1 MMSWTA
7 EPLVAVPVIAAA
19 ALYVRGWSALSRR
32 MPERFGVGRLAA
44 FTAGLASITIAASSL
59 LDALGHRFLQV
70 HMIQHVLLMTVAPPL
85 LWMGAPVAPMLLGL
99 PTPIRRA
106 VAIGL
111 ASRPMR
117 RLTRV
122 LTDPRVSWALFIA
135 AFWTW
140 HIPALYDLALRADG
154 WHHVEHACFFAAGML
169 FWWPVILPWPARSS
183 WPRWAM
189 IPYLV
194 LAEIQNGVLAAIL
207 TFSDRVIYPAYEAA
221 PRMGGVS
228 ALDDQAMAGV
238 IMWVPGSIVFLLP
251 VLWLIVS
258 ALAGPR
264 PVGVTEVTRP
274 PAPRAARPR

>member
-7 EPLVAVPVIAAA
+7 EPVVAVPVIAAA

-44 FTAGLASITIAASSL
+44 FTAGLASITIAASAL

-122 LTDPRVSWALFIA
+122 LVDPRVSWMLFIA
-135 AFWTW
+135 AFWIW
-140 HIPALYDLALRADG
+140 HIPALYDLALRADA
-154 WHHVEHACFFAAGML
+154 WHHVEHGCFFAAGVL
-169 FWWPVILPWPARSS
+169 FWRPVILPWPARSA

-194 LAEIQNGVLAAIL
+194 LAEIQNSVLAAIL

-228 ALDDQAMAGV
+228 ALDDQSMAGV

-264 PVGVTEVTRP
+264 PVGMTEATTP
-274 PAPRAARPR
+274 PAPRAERRR